1 MYIQPGLSESKV
13 VNKCFANQNKCFVN
27 QNKCFVNQYFVNQCF
42 VNRVI
47 DSTTSSSKSRI
58 FMLQATALEER
69 NYIAI
74 TLQKHWSKVGD
85 QPNNSYSEGSGHLAF
100 TVEKWQ
106 KPLNRPWERISLKR
120 QYSLVNKLQFLVH

>member
-1 MYIQPGLSESKV
+1 MYNQPGLSESSKV
-13 VNKCFANQNKCFVN
+13 VNKCFVNQNKCFVNKCFVN

-42 VNRVI
+42 VNQVI
-47 DSTTSSSKSRI
+47 DSNQSSSKSSI

-100 TVEKWQ
+100 TVEQWQ
-106 KPLNRPWERISLKR
+106 K
-120 QYSLVNKLQFLVH
+120 YSRSAVREAFIEKTIQFST